1 MQVKCWNCGTELEKR
16 GEAEYKS
23 ALLKVMENLYETHM
37 MVGDKDKAEAYG
49 DVIYVIKNFD

>member
-1 MQVKCWNCGTELEKR
+1 MTFKCWNCGTELEKR

-37 MVGDKDKAEAYG
+37 VVGDKDKAEAYG